1 MEIILV
7 LLVSLTASVIGSITG
22 VGGGILM
29 KPLLDLF
36 GIMSVSAVSFL
47 SGCTVLTM
55 SGVSLLRS
63 RNNGVVLQLKISL
76 MLAVG
81 AMSGGVIGNVLFE
94 QVKTM
99 FSSENVVG
107 LIQSS
112 MLLLITILVLFY
124 SNIKQKLRSYNFK
137 NFASSISVG
146 FVLGVISSFL
156 GIGGGPMNLAILF
169 LFFSM
174 DAKTAAKNSLFIIFF
189 SQISNLLITVASN
202 NIPEL
207 NIYFL
212 IFMVV
217 GGVVGAL
224 IGSKLTFILSNKQTE
239 IAFQILLII
248 ISGICIYNM
257 INFSSPIIA

>member
-7 LLVSLTASVIGSITG
+7 LLISLSASIIGSITG

-63 RNNGVVLQLKISL
+63 RNNGVVLQLKVSS

-94 QVKTM
+94 QAKAI
-99 FSSENVVG
+99 FPSENTVG
-107 LIQSS
+107 LIQASL
-112 MLLLITILVLFY
+112 LLLITLLVLFY
-124 SNIKQKLRSYNFK
+124 CNVKQKLRSFTFSGY
-137 NFASSISVG
+137 ASSISVG
-146 FVLGVISSFL
+146 FTLGVMSSFL
-156 GIGGGPMNLAILF
+156 GIGGGPMNLAILY

-174 DAKTAAKNSLFIIFF
+174 DVKTAAKNSLFIIFF
-189 SQISNLLITVASN
+189 SQISNLLITVSGN
-202 NIPEL
+202 NIPDI

-212 IFMVV
+212 IFMVS
-217 GGVVGAL
+217 GGVIGAL
-224 IGSKLTFILSNKQTE
+224 IGSKLTNILSNKQTE
-239 IAFQILLII
+239 IAFQILLVI

-257 INFSSPIIA
+257 INFSAPTI